1 MTKRKLLPALIN
13 ATALIGTLVFSVP
26 AVAHPGTPGCADL
39 GGTVD
44 VEHACHIHTE
54 TSTYTIDIGYPLDYP
69 DQQALTDFVTH
80 DRDQF
85 VDFMAQT
92 RPRDVPYEHGWK
104 PHTYRSGASTSGT
117 QSVVFDVYDDT
128 GAHPVTGFKAFNYDL
143 GARSAITLAT
153 LFKPGTDPVAT
164 LDPIVQRYMN
174 KRRQSTLEPPPHNT
188 LGAEVYQNF
197 AITDDAI
204 IFYIGQ
210 GMWLPEVD
218 GPQRVPVPRSELAA
232 VLA

>member
-26 AVAHPGTPGCADL
+26 AAAQTGTPGCADL
-39 GGTVD
+39 GGTVGA
-44 VEHACHIHTE
+44 EPTCHIHTE
-54 TSTYTIDIGYPLDYP
+54 TSTYTIDIGYPLDYA

-92 RPRDVPYEHGWK
+92 RPRDVPYGHTLK

-117 QSVVFDVYDDT
+117 QSLVFEVYDDT
-128 GAHPVTGFKAFNYDL
+128 GTHPVTGFKAFNYDL

-164 LDPIVQRYMN
+164 LDPIVQRFMN

-188 LGAEVYQNF
+188 LGTKVYQNF

>member
-13 ATALIGTLVFSVP
+13 ATALIGALVFSVP

-39 GGTVD
+39 GGMVGA
-44 VEHACHIHTE
+44 EHTCHIHTE

-85 VDFMAQT
+85 VDFMAQA
-92 RPRDVPYEHGWK
+92 RPRDYPYGHGLT
-104 PHTYRSGASTSGT
+104 PHAYRSGASTSGT
-117 QSVVFDVYDDT
+117 QSVVFDVHDDT

-143 GARSAITLAT
+143 SARTAITLAT
-153 LFKPGTDPVAT
+153 LFKRGADPVAT

-204 IFYIGQ
+204 IFFIGQ

-218 GPQRVPVPRSELAA
+218 GPQRVRVSRSELAA

>member
-1 MTKRKLLPALIN
+1 M
-13 ATALIGTLVFSVP
+13 
-26 AVAHPGTPGCADL
+26 
-39 GGTVD
+39 
-44 VEHACHIHTE
+44 
-54 TSTYTIDIGYPLDYP
+54 
-69 DQQALTDFVTH
+69 TH

-85 VDFMAQT
+85 VNFMAQA
-92 RPRDVPYEHGWK
+92 RPRDYPYEHGLT
-104 PHTYRSGASTSGT
+104 PHTYQSGASTSGT
-117 QSVVFDVYDDT
+117 QSVVFDVHDDT

-143 GARSAITLAT
+143 GARTAITLDT

-164 LDPIVQRYMN
+164 LDPIVQRFMN

-188 LGAEVYQNF
+188 LGAKVYQNF

-218 GPQRVPVPRSELAA
+218 GAQRVPVPRSELAA